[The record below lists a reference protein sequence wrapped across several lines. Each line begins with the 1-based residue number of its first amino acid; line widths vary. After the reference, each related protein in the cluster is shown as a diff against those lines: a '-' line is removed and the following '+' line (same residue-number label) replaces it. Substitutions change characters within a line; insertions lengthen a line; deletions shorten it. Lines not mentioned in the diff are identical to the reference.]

1 MDEFK
6 YNIYFTQLL
15 INIKNNKDISQL
27 CQNIDE
33 ELSKTVPECK
43 LIFLSQ
49 FTNNTIKLFNF
60 HEISQVNTYIGQ
72 LQGWLEQFSCI
83 QSLIDIHYYAL
94 MIQYIIIT
102 RLYFPEMDLCFKNA
116 SLNQILDNIN
126 LIKSD
131 EISIVFLNYCLQ
143 YYLNQGISIIYKDT
157 CNKIVKL
164 LEDLLNKKDSKLK
177 LGIFNLPL
185 LESELK

>member
-27 CQNIDE
+27 CKNIDE
-33 ELSKTVPECK
+33 ELNKTMPECK
-43 LIFLSQ
+43 LVFLSQ
-49 FTNNTIKLFNF
+49 FTNNTIKLFKFN
-60 HEISQVNTYIGQ
+60 EISQVNTYIGQ
-72 LQGWLEQFSCI
+72 LQGWLEQFTCL

-94 MIQYIIIT
+94 MIQYVIIT
-102 RLYFPEMDLCFKNA
+102 RIYFSEMDLCFKDI

-143 YYLNQGISIIYKDT
+143 YHLNQGISITYKDT
-157 CNKIVKL
+157 CDRIVKM
-164 LEDLLNKKDSKLK
+164 LEELLNKKDNRIKS
-177 LGIFNLPL
+177 GVFNLPL
-185 LESELK
+185 LESELE

>member
-1 MDEFK
+1 
-6 YNIYFTQLL
+6 
-15 INIKNNKDISQL
+15 
-27 CQNIDE
+27 
-33 ELSKTVPECK
+33 
-43 LIFLSQ
+43 
-49 FTNNTIKLFNF
+49 
-60 HEISQVNTYIGQ
+60 
-72 LQGWLEQFSCI
+72 
-83 QSLIDIHYYAL
+83 

-102 RLYFPEMDLCFKNA
+102 RLYFPEMDLCFKNV

-143 YYLNQGISIIYKDT
+143 YYLSQGISIIYKDT
-157 CNKIVKL
+157 CDRIVKL

-185 LESELK
+185 LESELE